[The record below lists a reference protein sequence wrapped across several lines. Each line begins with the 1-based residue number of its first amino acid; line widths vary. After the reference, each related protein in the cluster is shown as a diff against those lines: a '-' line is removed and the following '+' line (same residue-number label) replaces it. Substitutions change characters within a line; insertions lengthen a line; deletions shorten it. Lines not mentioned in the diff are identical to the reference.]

1 MPEITIR
8 EFEPRDAEAFRL
20 LNEEWI
26 ERYFRLEPKDRETLG
41 QPQRMILDQGGRIFI
56 ADQDGTAVG
65 CCALIAMTPGEY
77 ELAKMA
83 VAPQVRRGG
92 IGRRLIVAA
101 VDWAQAV
108 GARRI
113 YLETNSALTGAVAL
127 YASMGFAAVP
137 PERKTSSV
145 YARANVFMERML

>member
-26 ERYFRLEPKDRETLG
+26 ERYFRIEPKDRETLG
-41 QPQRMILDQGGRIFI
+41 EPQRMILDKGGRIFI
-56 ADQDGTAVG
+56 AEQDGAAVG
-65 CCALIAMTPGEY
+65 CCALIAMEAGEY

-83 VAPQVRRGG
+83 VAQPMRRAG
-92 IGRRLIVAA
+92 IGRRLIAA
-101 VDWAQAV
+101 ALAWADSS
-108 GARRI
+108 GANRI
-113 YLETNSALTGAVAL
+113 YLETNSALAGAVAL
-127 YASMGFAAVP
+127 YTAMGFERVP
-137 PERKTSSV
+137 PERLTPSV